1 MAFVVINQIKRNT
14 SAIFRKQWFDDL
26 LSGSI
31 LCSQIKRM
39 SSGPSTQD
47 VTQIWKLSNP
57 KTHVAHVELHRPHVK
72 NAFSLETGNQLIK
85 TLENLDSDKSVRCVV
100 LSGHGP
106 DLTSGVDLKSFM
118 GLYAEV
124 QEVDEPGRKSKLLLK
139 IVEGFQAPFKHLHQ
153 FSKPVIC
160 VMHGLSLGLAMEMAA
175 CSDIRYC
182 SKDTRMAIR
191 EVLIGIAAD
200 VGSLQEMPRLVANQS
215 LLRELIYT
223 GREIHPNEAERIGFV
238 SKVCDSKDQ
247 AISAAIDTAA
257 IIASRSP
264 VAVQGSKRNLLFS
277 RDKSFAV
284 GLDYNAV
291 WNMSM
296 LQSEDV
302 TRAIQGLLQREE
314 KIDYEPY

>member
-1 MAFVVINQIKRNT
+1 MASVAINQLRRLSSN
-14 SAIFRKQWFDDL
+14 IFQKQSG
-26 LSGSI
+26 LSSI
-31 LCSQIKRM
+31 HHSTISKI
-39 SSGPSTQD
+39 SSNATTED
-47 VTQIWKLSNP
+47 VSQIWKVNKP
-57 KTHVAHVELHRPHVK
+57 ETHVAHIELYRPHVK
-72 NAFSLETGNQLIK
+72 NAFSMETGNQLIK
-85 TLENLDSDKSVRCVV
+85 TLDNLDSDKTIRCIV
-100 LSGHGP
+100 LSGHGD

-118 GLYAEV
+118 GLYAQV
-124 QEVDEPGRKSKLLLK
+124 QEIEESGRKSKLLLK
-139 IVEGFQAPFKHLHQ
+139 IVESFQAPFKHLHQ

-160 VMHGLSLGLAMEMAA
+160 VMHGLCLGLAMEMAA

-182 SKDTRMAIR
+182 TKDTRMAIR

-200 VGSLQEMPRLVANQS
+200 VGSLQEMPRLVSNQS

-223 GREIHPNEAERIGFV
+223 GREILPTEAEKIGFV
-238 SKVCDSKDQ
+238 SKVCDSKDH
-247 AISAAIDTAA
+247 ALSAAIDTAA
-257 IIASRSP
+257 VIASRSP

-277 RDKSFAV
+277 RDKPFNV

-302 TRAIQGLLQREE
+302 SRAIQGLLQREA